1 MFRKKKIGL
10 VLGGGSAKGL
20 AHIGVLKVLEE
31 HNIKIDMISGAS
43 IGALIG
49 ALYLSGYSPKN
60 LEEMIKNL
68 NFKKLIDIGVPR
80 SGLIKGDKMESYLRE
95 LLDEKKFSDLSAPLY
110 ITAVDIVNYREV
122 VFSKGDLAKAI
133 RASVS
138 VPGIFRPVKNNGK
151 ILVDGGVLDNL
162 PIEILKDA
170 GADVIIA
177 VNLSGNEKRKILY
190 DVADK
195 KKSEGKSPNIMAILA
210 DSYRLMDREHTR
222 LYLEKSGADL
232 MLHPDLR
239 KVGFA
244 DFNKISAGIKAG
256 EVEARKKIGKIRR
269 LGKRNLIR
277 DLFRRGKSVI
287 SGN

>member
-49 ALYLSGYSPKN
+49 ALYLSGYSPKE

-110 ITAVDIVNYREV
+110 ITAVDIVNYSEV

-138 VPGIFRPVKNNGK
+138 VPGIFRPAKNNGK

-177 VNLSGNEKRKILY
+177 VNLSGNEKREIVY

-195 KKSEGKSPNIMAILA
+195 KKSEGKSPNIMSILA

-244 DFNKISAGIKAG
+244 DFSKVSEGIKAG
-256 EVEARKKIGKIRR
+256 EIEAKKKIGKIKR

-277 DLFRRGKSVI
+277 DLFRLGK
-287 SGN
+287 